1 VSWKP
6 HQHRSMR
13 ENRSGCSGRWAVAY
27 QVTGEAPVPRES
39 QYHSDILNV
48 ARAVEKS
55 IAVAR
60 RSDFVCSPVKTI
72 KRRRPSHLLL
82 YYITD
87 RSQFSGDP
95 AEQERR
101 LLEKISECAAAE
113 VDYIQ
118 LREKD
123 LVGHALEKL
132 ARRARA
138 AISAGSSTRLLINS
152 RTDVALAAGAHG
164 VHLPAG
170 DLYPSEVRAIMMR
183 AGVREPVIGFSAHS
197 LDEVALAESHGADFA
212 VFAPVFEKNGQPSLD
227 GLNRLRQACNR
238 EHAAD
243 PPMPI
248 LALGGITLENAQQCV
263 TAGAAGIAGIR
274 LFQHNAVEPLR
285 SRLRTAFAP

>member
-1 VSWKP
+1 
-6 HQHRSMR
+6 
-13 ENRSGCSGRWAVAY
+13 
-27 QVTGEAPVPRES
+27 
-39 QYHSDILNV
+39 
-48 ARAVEKS
+48 
-55 IAVAR
+55 
-60 RSDFVCSPVKTI
+60 VCSPVKTV
-72 KRRRPSHLLL
+72 KRKRPSHLLL

-87 RSQFSGDP
+87 RRQFSGDP

-183 AGVREPVIGFSAHS
+183 AGVREPVIGVSAHS
-197 LDEVALAESHGADFA
+197 PEEVALAESHGADFG
-212 VFAPVFEKNGQPSLD
+212 VFAPIFEKNGQPSLD
-227 GLNRLRQACNR
+227 GLTRLRQVCYR
-238 EHAAD
+238 QQAAD
-243 PPMPI
+243 PPMPV
-248 LALGGITLENAQQCV
+248 LALGGLTLENAQKCAA
-263 TAGAAGIAGIR
+263 AGAAGIAGIR
-274 LFQHNAVEPLR
+274 LFQQSSVEPLAKQ
-285 SRLRTAFAP
+285 LRNLLSK